1 MNLKIIYAHATT
13 SEHQYNLL
21 LGLAAK
27 MSEEPFKLL
36 VRHCSRIKP
45 DRFEVWMVDLCECL
59 FQIVHLV
66 IVLFRV
72 DFTGRELAERQ
83 VDPETIKSC
92 KSLFCSLS
100 GLRLMNSELQ

>member
-1 MNLKIIYAHATT
+1 MDPGAVLDNIIYARAST

-36 VRHCSRIKP
+36 
-45 DRFEVWMVDLCECL
+45 
-59 FQIVHLV
+59 IVHLV

-83 VDPETIKSC
+83 
-92 KSLFCSLS
+92 
-100 GLRLMNSELQ
+100 